1 MFIAHLAF
9 YFLAPSDFFACMLT
23 DQNRN
28 VNKVMPYDYVFI
40 GMGASNGL
48 MLLEFIKRGYHQT
61 KRIAVIE
68 PQQKNTNDKTYCFW
82 SSPNDTIVKDLS
94 SIISHQYHFVQTNN
108 NKVQSI
114 QDQPYYCIK
123 SIDFYN
129 LLHETIAS
137 HPIDKYNGQVASL
150 NSLPDSIE
158 IVFEQQAI
166 TGAIIFD
173 SRPPVFTQEAR
184 NQSYLLQSFFGYHIR
199 LQEPSLHIDTFQMMN
214 FDVDQSGHTQFVY
227 NLPYA
232 PNECLVEL
240 TRFGVDTIDIDYAKK
255 ILDEKIKAQF
265 GVYEIVAE
273 EEGCIPMT
281 VLKQP
286 TSMDKRIINMGA
298 RANLIKPTTG
308 YGFKKMHA
316 FAAAFENPAQ
326 DPLTKGR
333 FLFYD
338 HLLLIIL
345 IRWPNLGKKIFTALF
360 QNNTIQ
366 RIFSFLD
373 EKSGVSEEVK
383 IFASLPI
390 VPFLKAC
397 VIYWTSYIKKGYL
410 FTIGGMLLYFLLN
423 LVSPNV
429 ATGFGYTGL
438 IAGLLVVG
446 IPHGAVDHLLLASKK
461 FNLLKFVIQ
470 YLLIIAAYF
479 MVWQLFPVFSLLLFI
494 AYSAFHF
501 GESEMVEMQVSM
513 HSFAQKAYA
522 FALGLSILLL
532 IIFLHLN
539 ESILVLNNM
548 LGVSDFVASL
558 NLLQYK
564 NIVIA
569 VSCVL
574 LMPLFW
580 ISKKT
585 CLFLAGILLLGTQM
599 PLMLAFGLYFVGSHS
614 VNAWGHIAGKLKIAP
629 KKLYLESLP
638 FNVGALL
645 IFSLFFYLQQTNAQL
660 IQSYAAVFFVFLACV
675 SLPHIVLMHLFYK
688 KES

>member
-1 MFIAHLAF
+1 
-9 YFLAPSDFFACMLT
+9 MLLDHNHNT
-23 DQNRN
+23 NT
-28 VNKVMPYDYVFI
+28 VIPYDYVFI

-82 SSPNDTIVKDLS
+82 SSPDAPIVKELS
-94 SIISHQYHFVQTNN
+94 SIISHQYQFVQTNN

-129 LLHETIAS
+129 LLHATTAS
-137 HPIDKYNGQVASL
+137 DTIDKFDAQVMSL
-150 NSLPDSIE
+150 NPLPNCIE
-158 IVFEQQAI
+158 IVVEQQVI
-166 TGAIIFD
+166 TGAIVFD
-173 SRPPVFTQEAR
+173 SRPPVFTPEIR

-199 LQEPSLHIDTFQMMN
+199 LQEAPLHVDTFQMMN

-240 TRFGVDTIDIDYAKK
+240 TRFGVDTINIDYAKK

-265 GVYEIVAE
+265 GAYEIIAE
-273 EEGCIPMT
+273 EQGCIPMT

-286 TSMDKRIINMGA
+286 ASIDSRIINMGA

-326 DPLTKGR
+326 APVTKAR

-345 IRWPNLGKKIFTALF
+345 IRWPKLGKKIFTALF
-360 QNNTIQ
+360 QKNSIQ
-366 RIFSFLD
+366 AVFSFLD
-373 EKSGVSEEVK
+373 EKSKVAGEVK
-383 IFASLPI
+383 IFTSLPI

-397 VIYWTSYIKKGYL
+397 FIYWTSYIKKGYL
-410 FTIGGMLLYFLLN
+410 FTIGCMLVYFLLN
-423 LVSPNV
+423 WVSPSV
-429 ATGFGYTGL
+429 ATGFGYAGL
-438 IAGLLVVG
+438 IGGLLVVG

-461 FNLLKFVIQ
+461 FNLLKFVVQ

-479 MVWQLFPVFSLLLFI
+479 MVWQWFPVFSLLLFI

-501 GESEMVEMQVSM
+501 GESEMVEMQVS
-513 HSFAQKAYA
+513 FNTLAQKAYA
-522 FALGLSILLL
+522 FVIGLSILFF
-532 IIFLHLN
+532 IIFSHLN
-539 ESILVLNNM
+539 ESILVLDNM
-548 LGVSDFVASL
+548 QGVSGFVASL
-558 NLLQYK
+558 DLLQYK
-564 NIVIA
+564 NIIIA
-569 VSCVL
+569 VSSVL
-574 LMPLFW
+574 LLPLWW

-585 CLFLAGILLLGTQM
+585 CLFLVAILLLGTQM

-614 VNAWGHIAGKLKIAP
+614 VNAWGHIATKLNIAP

-675 SLPHIVLMHLFYK
+675 SLPHIILMHLFYK
-688 KES
+688 KGN

>member
-1 MFIAHLAF
+1 
-9 YFLAPSDFFACMLT
+9 MLL
-23 DQNRN
+23 DQNHN
-28 VNKVMPYDYVFI
+28 TNTVIPYDCVFI

-68 PQQKNTNDKTYCFW
+68 PQQKNKNDKTYCFW

-94 SIISHQYHFVQTNN
+94 SIISHQYQFVQTNN

-129 LLHETIAS
+129 LVHEAIAS
-137 HPIDKYNGQVASL
+137 HPIDKFDAPLVAL
-150 NSLPDSIE
+150 HPLTDSIE
-158 IVFEQQAI
+158 IIIEQQVI
-166 TGAIIFD
+166 TGDIVFD
-173 SRPPVFTQEAR
+173 SRPPVFTQEVR

-199 LQEPSLHIDTFQMMN
+199 LQNPLLHVDTFQMMN
-214 FDVDQSGHTQFVY
+214 FDVDQSCHTQFLY

-265 GVYEIVAE
+265 GAYEIVAE

-286 TSMDKRIINMGA
+286 ASVDKRIINMGA

-316 FAAAFENPAQ
+316 FASAFENPAQ
-326 DPLTKGR
+326 APLTKAR

-345 IRWPNLGKKIFTALF
+345 IRWPELGKKIFTALF

-373 EKSGVSEEVK
+373 EKSGISEEVK

-397 VIYWTSYIKKGYL
+397 LIYWTSYIKKGYL
-410 FTIGGMLLYFLLN
+410 FTIGCMLVYFLLS
-423 LVSPNV
+423 LVSPSI
-429 ATGFGYTGL
+429 ATGFGYAGL
-438 IAGLLVVG
+438 IAGLLLVG
-446 IPHGAVDHLLLASKK
+446 IPHGAVDHLLVASKN
-461 FNLLKFVIQ
+461 FNLLKFVVQ

-479 MVWQLFPVFSLLLFI
+479 IVWQWFPVFSLLLFI

-513 HSFAQKAYA
+513 QSFTQKLFA
-522 FALGLSILLL
+522 FVIGLSILLF
-532 IIFLHLN
+532 IIFSHLN
-539 ESILVLNNM
+539 ESMLVLNNM
-548 LGVSDFVASL
+548 KGIKVLIETIDFF
-558 NLLQYK
+558 QYK
-564 NIVIA
+564 NAVIA
-569 VSCVL
+569 ISYFSL
-574 LMPLFW
+574 LPLWW

-585 CLFLAGILLLGTQM
+585 CLFLMGILLLGTQM

-614 VNAWGHIAGKLKIAP
+614 VNAWRHIASKLQIAP
-629 KKLYLESLP
+629 QKLYLESLP
-638 FNVGALL
+638 FNVGALI
-645 IFSLFFYLQQTNAQL
+645 IFIVFLYLQNANAQL
-660 IQSYAAVFFVFLACV
+660 IQSYAATFFIFLACV
-675 SLPHIVLMHLFYK
+675 SLPHIILMHLFYK

>member
-1 MFIAHLAF
+1 
-9 YFLAPSDFFACMLT
+9 MLL
-23 DQNRN
+23 DQNHN
-28 VNKVMPYDYVFI
+28 TNTVIPYDCVFI

-68 PQQKNTNDKTYCFW
+68 PQQKNKNDKTYCFW

-94 SIISHQYHFVQTNN
+94 SIISHQYQFVQTNN

-129 LLHETIAS
+129 LVHEAIAS
-137 HPIDKYNGQVASL
+137 HPFDKYDAPVVAL
-150 NSLPDSIE
+150 HPLTDSIE
-158 IVFEQQAI
+158 IIIEQQVI
-166 TGAIIFD
+166 TGAIVFD
-173 SRPPVFTQEAR
+173 SRPPVFTQEVR

-199 LQEPSLHIDTFQMMN
+199 LQNPILHVDTFQMMN
-214 FDVDQSGHTQFVY
+214 FDVDQSCHTQFLY

-240 TRFGVDTIDIDYAKK
+240 TRFGVDTIEIDYAKK

-265 GVYEIVAE
+265 GAYEIVAE

-286 TSMDKRIINMGA
+286 ASVDKRIINMGA

-316 FAAAFENPAQ
+316 FASAFENPAQ
-326 DPLTKGR
+326 APSTKAR

-345 IRWPNLGKKIFTALF
+345 IRWPELGKKIFTALF

-373 EKSGVSEEVK
+373 EKSGISEEVK

-397 VIYWTSYIKKGYL
+397 LIYWTSYIKKGYL
-410 FTIGGMLLYFLLN
+410 FTIGCMLVYFLLS
-423 LVSPNV
+423 LVSPSI
-429 ATGFGYTGL
+429 ATGFGYAGL
-438 IAGLLVVG
+438 IAGLLLVG
-446 IPHGAVDHLLLASKK
+446 IPHGAVDHLLVASKN
-461 FNLLKFVIQ
+461 FNLLKFVVQ

-479 MVWQLFPVFSLLLFI
+479 IVWQWFPVFSLLLFI

-513 HSFAQKAYA
+513 QSFTQKLFA
-522 FALGLSILLL
+522 FVIGLSILLF
-532 IIFLHLN
+532 IIFSHLN
-539 ESILVLNNM
+539 ESMLVLNNM
-548 LGVSDFVASL
+548 KGIKVLIETIDFF
-558 NLLQYK
+558 QYK
-564 NIVIA
+564 NAVIA
-569 VSCVL
+569 ISYFSL
-574 LMPLFW
+574 LPLWW

-585 CLFLAGILLLGTQM
+585 CLFLMGILLLGTQM

-614 VNAWGHIAGKLKIAP
+614 VNAWRHIASKLQIAP
-629 KKLYLESLP
+629 QKLYLESLP
-638 FNVGALL
+638 FNVGALI
-645 IFSLFFYLQQTNAQL
+645 IFIVFLYLQNANAQL
-660 IQSYAAVFFVFLACV
+660 IQSYAATFFIFLACL
-675 SLPHIVLMHLFYK
+675 SLPHIILMHLFYK

>member
-9 YFLAPSDFFACMLT
+9 YFIAHSDFFACMLL
-23 DQNRN
+23 DQNHSTN
-28 VNKVMPYDYVFI
+28 TVIPYDYVFI

-108 NKVQSI
+108 DKVQSI

-129 LLHETIAS
+129 LLHEAIES
-137 HPIDKYNGQVASL
+137 HPIDNFDGQVASL
-150 NSLPDSIE
+150 NPLPDFIE
-158 IVFEQQAI
+158 IFFEQQVI
-166 TGAIIFD
+166 SGATVFD
-173 SRPPVFTQEAR
+173 SRPPVFTQEVR

-199 LQEPSLHIDTFQMMN
+199 LQEPLLHVDTFQMMN
-214 FDVDQSGHTQFVY
+214 FDVDQSKHTQFVY

-240 TRFGVDTIDIDYAKK
+240 TRFGVETIDIDYAKT

-265 GVYEIVAE
+265 GAYEIVAE

-286 TSMDKRIINMGA
+286 ASMDKRIINMGA

-316 FAAAFENPAQ
+316 FAVAFENPAQ
-326 DPLTKGR
+326 APLTKGR

-345 IRWPNLGKKIFTALF
+345 IRWPNLGKKIFTELF
-360 QNNTIQ
+360 KNNTIQ

-373 EKSGVSEEVK
+373 EKSSATEEVK

-397 VIYWTSYIKKGYL
+397 FIYWTNYIKKGFL
-410 FTIGGMLLYFLLN
+410 FTMGYMLVYFLLN
-423 LVSPNV
+423 LMSPNM
-429 ATGFGYTGL
+429 ANGFGYAGL
-438 IAGLLVVG
+438 IAGLLAVG

-461 FNLLKFVIQ
+461 FSLFKFVAQ
-470 YLLIIAAYF
+470 YILIIAAYF
-479 MVWQLFPVFSLLLFI
+479 MVWQWFPVFSLLLFI

-513 HSFAQKAYA
+513 HSIAQKAYA
-522 FALGLSILLL
+522 FVLGLSILLL

-548 LGVSDFVASL
+548 QGISDFVASL
-558 NLLQYK
+558 NLLQCK
-564 NIVIA
+564 NIIIA
-569 VSCVL
+569 VSSL
-574 LMPLFW
+574 MLMPLWW

-585 CLFLAGILLLGTQM
+585 CFFLMGILLLGTQM

-614 VNAWGHIAGKLKIAP
+614 VNAWGHIAGKLQIAP

-638 FNVGALL
+638 FNVGALF

-660 IQSYAAVFFVFLACV
+660 IQSYAAVFFVFLACL
-675 SLPHIVLMHLFYK
+675 SLPHIILMHLFYK

>member
-1 MFIAHLAF
+1 
-9 YFLAPSDFFACMLT
+9 
-23 DQNRN
+23 
-28 VNKVMPYDYVFI
+28 
-40 GMGASNGL
+40 
-48 MLLEFIKRGYHQT
+48 
-61 KRIAVIE
+61 
-68 PQQKNTNDKTYCFW
+68 
-82 SSPNDTIVKDLS
+82 
-94 SIISHQYHFVQTNN
+94 
-108 NKVQSI
+108 
-114 QDQPYYCIK
+114 
-123 SIDFYN
+123 
-129 LLHETIAS
+129 
-137 HPIDKYNGQVASL
+137 
-150 NSLPDSIE
+150 
-158 IVFEQQAI
+158 
-166 TGAIIFD
+166 
-173 SRPPVFTQEAR
+173 
-184 NQSYLLQSFFGYHIR
+184 
-199 LQEPSLHIDTFQMMN
+199 
-214 FDVDQSGHTQFVY
+214 
-227 NLPYA
+227 
-232 PNECLVEL
+232 
-240 TRFGVDTIDIDYAKK
+240 
-255 ILDEKIKAQF
+255 
-265 GVYEIVAE
+265 
-273 EEGCIPMT
+273 
-281 VLKQP
+281 
-286 TSMDKRIINMGA
+286 MGA

-326 DPLTKGR
+326 APLTKGR

-373 EKSGVSEEVK
+373 EKSSVAEEVK

-397 VIYWTSYIKKGYL
+397 FIYLTSYIKKGYL
-410 FTIGGMLLYFLLN
+410 FTMGCMLVYFLLN
-423 LVSPNV
+423 MVNPNM
-429 ATGFGYTGL
+429 AAGFGYTGL

-446 IPHGAVDHLLLASKK
+446 IPHGAVDHLLLDSKK
-461 FNLLKFVIQ
+461 FNLLKFVVQ

-479 MVWQLFPVFSLLLFI
+479 IVWHWFPVFSLLLFI

-513 HSFAQKAYA
+513 HSFAQNAYA
-522 FALGLSILLL
+522 FVLGLSILLL

-548 LGVSDFVASL
+548 QGVSDFVASL

-564 NIVIA
+564 NIVIT

-574 LMPLFW
+574 LMPLWW

-585 CLFLAGILLLGTQM
+585 GLFLVGILLLGTQM

-660 IQSYAAVFFVFLACV
+660 IQSYAAVFFIFLACV
-675 SLPHIVLMHLFYK
+675 SLPHIILMHLFYK
-688 KES
+688 KEN

>member
-1 MFIAHLAF
+1 
-9 YFLAPSDFFACMLT
+9 
-23 DQNRN
+23 
-28 VNKVMPYDYVFI
+28 
-40 GMGASNGL
+40 
-48 MLLEFIKRGYHQT
+48 
-61 KRIAVIE
+61 
-68 PQQKNTNDKTYCFW
+68 
-82 SSPNDTIVKDLS
+82 LS
-94 SIISHQYHFVQTNN
+94 SIISHQYQFVQTNN

-129 LLHETIAS
+129 LVHEAIAS
-137 HPIDKYNGQVASL
+137 HPIDKFDAPLVAL
-150 NSLPDSIE
+150 HPLTDSIE
-158 IVFEQQAI
+158 IIIEQQVI
-166 TGAIIFD
+166 TGAIVFD
-173 SRPPVFTQEAR
+173 SRPPVFTQEVR

-199 LQEPSLHIDTFQMMN
+199 LQNPLLHVDTFQMMN
-214 FDVDQSGHTQFVY
+214 FDVDQSCHTQFLY

-265 GVYEIVAE
+265 GAYEIVAE

-281 VLKQP
+281 VLKQSAS
-286 TSMDKRIINMGA
+286 TDKRIINMGA

-316 FAAAFENPAQ
+316 FASAFENPAQ
-326 DPLTKGR
+326 APLTKAR

-345 IRWPNLGKKIFTALF
+345 IRWPELGKKIFTALF

-373 EKSGVSEEVK
+373 EKSGISEEVK

-397 VIYWTSYIKKGYL
+397 LIYWTSYIKKGYL
-410 FTIGGMLLYFLLN
+410 FTIGCMLVYFLLS
-423 LVSPNV
+423 LVSPSI
-429 ATGFGYTGL
+429 ATGFGYAGL
-438 IAGLLVVG
+438 IAGLLLIG
-446 IPHGAVDHLLLASKK
+446 IPHGAVDHLLVASKN
-461 FNLLKFVIQ
+461 FNLLKFVVQ

-479 MVWQLFPVFSLLLFI
+479 IVWQWFPVFSLLLFI

-513 HSFAQKAYA
+513 QSFTQKLFA
-522 FALGLSILLL
+522 FVIGLSILLF
-532 IIFLHLN
+532 IIFSHLN
-539 ESILVLNNM
+539 ESMLVLNNM
-548 LGVSDFVASL
+548 EGIKVLIETIDFF
-558 NLLQYK
+558 QYK
-564 NIVIA
+564 NAVIA
-569 VSCVL
+569 ISYFSL
-574 LMPLFW
+574 LPLWW

-585 CLFLAGILLLGTQM
+585 CLFLMGILLLGTLM
-599 PLMLAFGLYFVGSHS
+599 PLMLSFGLYFVLSHS
-614 VNAWGHIAGKLKIAP
+614 VNAWRHIASKLQIAP
-629 KKLYLESLP
+629 QKLYLESLP
-638 FNVGALL
+638 FNVGALI
-645 IFSLFFYLQQTNAQL
+645 IFIVFLYLQNANAQL
-660 IQSYAAVFFVFLACV
+660 IQSYAATFFIFLACV
-675 SLPHIVLMHLFYK
+675 SLPHIILMHLFYK

>member
-9 YFLAPSDFFACMLT
+9 YFLAHSDFFACMLS
-23 DQNRN
+23 DQNLN
-28 VNKVMPYDYVFI
+28 VNKVIPYDYVFI

-82 SSPNDTIVKDLS
+82 SSPNETIVKDLS
-94 SIISHQYHFVQTNN
+94 SIISHQYQFVQTNN

-129 LLHETIAS
+129 LLHSTIAK
-137 HPIDKYNGQVASL
+137 HPIDKFDGQVASL
-150 NSLPDSIE
+150 SPLPDCIE
-158 IVFEQQAI
+158 IVFEQQVI
-166 TGAIIFD
+166 TGAIVFD
-173 SRPPVFTQEAR
+173 SRPPVFTQEVH

-199 LQEPSLHIDTFQMMN
+199 LQEPSLHVDTFQMMN

-240 TRFGVDTIDIDYAKK
+240 TRFGVDTINIDYAKK

-265 GVYEIVAE
+265 GSYEIVAE

-286 TSMDKRIINMGA
+286 ASIDKRIINMGA

-316 FAAAFENPAQ
+316 FAAAFENQAQ
-326 DPLTKGR
+326 APITKAR

-373 EKSGVSEEVK
+373 EKSSVAEEVK

-390 VPFLKAC
+390 IPFLKAC
-397 VIYWTSYIKKGYL
+397 FIYLTSYIKKGYL
-410 FTIGGMLLYFLLN
+410 FTVGCMLVYFLIN

-429 ATGFGYTGL
+429 AAWFGYTGL

-446 IPHGAVDHLLLASKK
+446 IPHGAVDHLLLDSKK
-461 FNLLKFVIQ
+461 FNLLKFVVQ

-479 MVWQLFPVFSLLLFI
+479 MVWQWFPVFSLLLFI

-501 GESEMVEMQVSM
+501 GESEMVEMHVSM

-522 FALGLSILLL
+522 FVLGLSILLL

-548 LGVSDFVASL
+548 QGVSDFVASL

-564 NIVIA
+564 NIVIT

-574 LMPLFW
+574 LMPLWW

-585 CLFLAGILLLGTQM
+585 GLFLVGILLLGTQM

-645 IFSLFFYLQQTNAQL
+645 IFSLFFYLQQTNTQL

-675 SLPHIVLMHLFYK
+675 SLPHIILMHLFYK
-688 KES
+688 KEN

>member
-1 MFIAHLAF
+1 
-9 YFLAPSDFFACMLT
+9 MLL
-23 DQNRN
+23 DQNHN
-28 VNKVMPYDYVFI
+28 TNTVIPYDCVFI

-61 KRIAVIE
+61 KRIAIIE
-68 PQQKNTNDKTYCFW
+68 PQQKNKNDKTYCFW

-94 SIISHQYHFVQTNN
+94 SIISHQYQFVQTNN

-129 LLHETIAS
+129 LVHEAIAS
-137 HPIDKYNGQVASL
+137 HPFDKYDAPVVAL
-150 NSLPDSIE
+150 HPLTDSIE
-158 IVFEQQAI
+158 IIIEQQVI
-166 TGAIIFD
+166 TGAIVFD
-173 SRPPVFTQEAR
+173 SRPPVFTQEVR

-199 LQEPSLHIDTFQMMN
+199 LQNPILHVDTFQMMN
-214 FDVDQSGHTQFVY
+214 FDVDQSCHTQFLY

-265 GVYEIVAE
+265 GAYEIVAE

-286 TSMDKRIINMGA
+286 ASVDKRIINMGA

-316 FAAAFENPAQ
+316 FASAFENPAQ
-326 DPLTKGR
+326 APLTKAR

-345 IRWPNLGKKIFTALF
+345 IRWPELGKKIFTALF

-373 EKSGVSEEVK
+373 EKSGISEEVK

-397 VIYWTSYIKKGYL
+397 LIYWTSYIKKGYL
-410 FTIGGMLLYFLLN
+410 FTIGCMLVYFLLS
-423 LVSPNV
+423 LVSPSI
-429 ATGFGYTGL
+429 ATGFGYAGL
-438 IAGLLVVG
+438 IAGLLLVG
-446 IPHGAVDHLLLASKK
+446 IPHGAVDHLLVASKN
-461 FNLLKFVIQ
+461 FNLLKFVVQ

-479 MVWQLFPVFSLLLFI
+479 IVWQWFPVFSLLLFI

-513 HSFAQKAYA
+513 QSFTQKLFA
-522 FALGLSILLL
+522 FVIGLSILLF
-532 IIFLHLN
+532 IIFSHLN
-539 ESILVLNNM
+539 ESMLVLNNM
-548 LGVSDFVASL
+548 KGIKVLIETIDFF
-558 NLLQYK
+558 QYK
-564 NIVIA
+564 NAVIA
-569 VSCVL
+569 ISYFSL
-574 LMPLFW
+574 LPLWW

-585 CLFLAGILLLGTQM
+585 CLFLMGILLLGTQM

-614 VNAWGHIAGKLKIAP
+614 VNAWRHIASKLQIAP
-629 KKLYLESLP
+629 QKLYLESLP
-638 FNVGALL
+638 FNVGALI
-645 IFSLFFYLQQTNAQL
+645 IFIVFLYLQNANAQL
-660 IQSYAAVFFVFLACV
+660 IQSYAATFFIFLACL
-675 SLPHIVLMHLFYK
+675 SLPHIILMHLFYK

>member
-1 MFIAHLAF
+1 
-9 YFLAPSDFFACMLT
+9 MLLDHNHNT
-23 DQNRN
+23 NT
-28 VNKVMPYDYVFI
+28 VIPYDYVFI

-48 MLLEFIKRGYHQT
+48 MLLEFIKRGYHQA

-94 SIISHQYHFVQTNN
+94 SIISHQYQFVQTNN

-114 QDQPYYCIK
+114 QDQPYHCIK

-129 LLHETIAS
+129 LLHTTIAK
-137 HPIDKYNGQVASL
+137 HPIDKFDGQVASL
-150 NSLPDSIE
+150 NPLPDCIE
-158 IVFEQQAI
+158 IVFEQQVI
-166 TGAIIFD
+166 TGAIVFD
-173 SRPPVFTQEAR
+173 SRPPVFTQELR

-199 LQEPSLHIDTFQMMN
+199 LQEPLLHVDTFQMMN

-240 TRFGVDTIDIDYAKK
+240 TRFGVDTINIDYAKK

-265 GVYEIVAE
+265 GAYEIIAE
-273 EEGCIPMT
+273 EQGCIPMT

-286 TSMDKRIINMGA
+286 ASIDSRIINMGA

-326 DPLTKGR
+326 APITKAR

-360 QNNTIQ
+360 KNNTIQ

-397 VIYWTSYIKKGYL
+397 FIYWTSYINKGYL
-410 FTIGGMLLYFLLN
+410 FTIGYMLVYFLLN
-423 LVSPNV
+423 MVNPNM
-429 ATGFGYTGL
+429 ATGFGYAGL

-461 FNLLKFVIQ
+461 FNLLKFVVQ

-479 MVWQLFPVFSLLLFI
+479 MVWQWFPVFSLLLFI

-501 GESEMVEMQVSM
+501 GESEMVEMQVS
-513 HSFAQKAYA
+513 FNTLAQKAYA
-522 FALGLSILLL
+522 FVIGLSILFF
-532 IIFLHLN
+532 IIFSHLN
-539 ESILVLNNM
+539 ESILVLDNM
-548 LGVSDFVASL
+548 QGVSGFVASL
-558 NLLQYK
+558 DLLQYK
-564 NIVIA
+564 NIIIA
-569 VSCVL
+569 VSSVL
-574 LMPLFW
+574 LLPLWW

-585 CLFLAGILLLGTQM
+585 CLFLVAILLLGTQM

-614 VNAWGHIAGKLKIAP
+614 VNAWGHIATKLNIAP
-629 KKLYLESLP
+629 KKLYIESLP

-645 IFSLFFYLQQTNAQL
+645 IFFLFFYLQHTNAQL
-660 IQSYAAVFFVFLACV
+660 VQSYAAVFFVFLACV
-675 SLPHIVLMHLFYK
+675 SLPHIILMHLFYK
-688 KES
+688 KGN

>member
-1 MFIAHLAF
+1 
-9 YFLAPSDFFACMLT
+9 MLL
-23 DQNRN
+23 DQNHN
-28 VNKVMPYDYVFI
+28 TNTVIPYDCVFI

-68 PQQKNTNDKTYCFW
+68 PQQKNKNDKTYCFW

-94 SIISHQYHFVQTNN
+94 SIISHQYQFVQTNN

-129 LLHETIAS
+129 LVHEAIAS
-137 HPIDKYNGQVASL
+137 HPFDKYDAPVVAL
-150 NSLPDSIE
+150 HPLTDSIE
-158 IVFEQQAI
+158 IIIEQQVI
-166 TGAIIFD
+166 TGAIVFD
-173 SRPPVFTQEAR
+173 SRPPVFTQEVR

-199 LQEPSLHIDTFQMMN
+199 LQNPILHVDTFQMMN
-214 FDVDQSGHTQFVY
+214 FDVDQSCHTQFLY

-265 GVYEIVAE
+265 GAYEIVAE

-286 TSMDKRIINMGA
+286 ASVDKRIINMGA

-316 FAAAFENPAQ
+316 FASAFENPAQ
-326 DPLTKGR
+326 APSTKAR

-345 IRWPNLGKKIFTALF
+345 IRWPELGKKIFTALF

-373 EKSGVSEEVK
+373 EKSGISEEVK

-397 VIYWTSYIKKGYL
+397 LIYWTSYIKKGYL
-410 FTIGGMLLYFLLN
+410 FTIGCMLVYFLLS
-423 LVSPNV
+423 LVSPSI
-429 ATGFGYTGL
+429 ATGFGYAGL
-438 IAGLLVVG
+438 IAGLLLVG
-446 IPHGAVDHLLLASKK
+446 IPHGAVDHLLVASKN
-461 FNLLKFVIQ
+461 FNLLKFVVQ

-479 MVWQLFPVFSLLLFI
+479 IVWQWFPVFSLLLFI

-513 HSFAQKAYA
+513 QSFTQKLFA
-522 FALGLSILLL
+522 FVIGLSILLF
-532 IIFLHLN
+532 IIFSHLN
-539 ESILVLNNM
+539 ESMLVLNNM
-548 LGVSDFVASL
+548 KGIKVLIETIDFF
-558 NLLQYK
+558 QYK
-564 NIVIA
+564 NAVIA
-569 VSCVL
+569 ISYFSL
-574 LMPLFW
+574 LPLWW

-585 CLFLAGILLLGTQM
+585 CLFLMGILLLGTQM

-614 VNAWGHIAGKLKIAP
+614 VNAWRHIASKLQIAP
-629 KKLYLESLP
+629 QKLYLESLP
-638 FNVGALL
+638 FNVGALI
-645 IFSLFFYLQQTNAQL
+645 IFIVFLYLQNANAQL
-660 IQSYAAVFFVFLACV
+660 IQSYAATFFIFLACL
-675 SLPHIVLMHLFYK
+675 SLPHIILMHLFYK

>member
-9 YFLAPSDFFACMLT
+9 YFIAHSDFFACMLL
-23 DQNRN
+23 DQNHSTN
-28 VNKVMPYDYVFI
+28 TVIPYDYVFI

-108 NKVQSI
+108 DKVQSI

-129 LLHETIAS
+129 LLHEAIES
-137 HPIDKYNGQVASL
+137 HPIDNFDGQVASL
-150 NSLPDSIE
+150 NPLPDFIE
-158 IVFEQQAI
+158 IFFEQQVI
-166 TGAIIFD
+166 SGATVFD
-173 SRPPVFTQEAR
+173 SRPPVFTQEVR

-199 LQEPSLHIDTFQMMN
+199 LKEPLLHVDTFQMMN
-214 FDVDQSGHTQFVY
+214 FDVDQSKHTQFVY

-240 TRFGVDTIDIDYAKK
+240 TRFGVETIDIDYAKT

-265 GVYEIVAE
+265 GAYEIVAE

-286 TSMDKRIINMGA
+286 ASMDKRIINMGA

-316 FAAAFENPAQ
+316 FAVAFENPAQ
-326 DPLTKGR
+326 APLTKGR

-345 IRWPNLGKKIFTALF
+345 IRWPNLGKKIFTELF
-360 QNNTIQ
+360 KNNTIQ

-373 EKSGVSEEVK
+373 EKSSATEEVK

-397 VIYWTSYIKKGYL
+397 FIYWTNYIKKGFL
-410 FTIGGMLLYFLLN
+410 FTMGYMLVYFLLN
-423 LVSPNV
+423 LMSPNM
-429 ATGFGYTGL
+429 ANGFGYAGL
-438 IAGLLVVG
+438 IAGLLAVG

-461 FNLLKFVIQ
+461 FSLFKFVAQ
-470 YLLIIAAYF
+470 YILIIAAYF
-479 MVWQLFPVFSLLLFI
+479 MVWQWFPVFSLLLFI

-501 GESEMVEMQVSM
+501 GESEMIEMQVSM
-513 HSFAQKAYA
+513 PSFAQKAYA
-522 FALGLSILLL
+522 FVLGLSILLL

-548 LGVSDFVASL
+548 QGISDFVASL

-564 NIVIA
+564 NIIIA
-569 VSCVL
+569 VSSL
-574 LMPLFW
+574 MLMPLWW

-585 CLFLAGILLLGTQM
+585 CFFLMGILLLGTQM

-614 VNAWGHIAGKLKIAP
+614 VNAWGHIAGKLQIAP

-638 FNVGALL
+638 FNVGALF

-660 IQSYAAVFFVFLACV
+660 IQSYAAVFFVFLACL
-675 SLPHIVLMHLFYK
+675 SLPHIILMHLFYK

>member
-1 MFIAHLAF
+1 
-9 YFLAPSDFFACMLT
+9 MLLDHNHNT
-23 DQNRN
+23 NT
-28 VNKVMPYDYVFI
+28 VIPYDYVFI

-82 SSPNDTIVKDLS
+82 SSPDAPIVKELS
-94 SIISHQYHFVQTNN
+94 SIISHQYQFVQTNN

-129 LLHETIAS
+129 LLHATTAS
-137 HPIDKYNGQVASL
+137 DTIDKFDAQVMSL
-150 NSLPDSIE
+150 TPLPNCIE
-158 IVFEQQAI
+158 IVFEQQVITSAI
-166 TGAIIFD
+166 VFD
-173 SRPPVFTQEAR
+173 SRPPVFTPEIR

-199 LQEPSLHIDTFQMMN
+199 LLEAPLHVDTFQMMN

-240 TRFGVDTIDIDYAKK
+240 TRFGVDTINIDYAKK

-265 GVYEIVAE
+265 GAYEIIAE
-273 EEGCIPMT
+273 EQGCIPMT

-286 TSMDKRIINMGA
+286 ASIDSRIINMGA

-326 DPLTKGR
+326 APVTKAR

-345 IRWPNLGKKIFTALF
+345 IRWPKLGKKIFTALF
-360 QNNTIQ
+360 QKNSIQ
-366 RIFSFLD
+366 AVFSFLD
-373 EKSGVSEEVK
+373 EKSKVAGEVK
-383 IFASLPI
+383 IFTSLPI
-390 VPFLKAC
+390 APFLKAC
-397 VIYWTSYIKKGYL
+397 FIYWTSYIKKGYL
-410 FTIGGMLLYFLLN
+410 FTIGCMLVYFLLN
-423 LVSPNV
+423 WVSPSV
-429 ATGFGYTGL
+429 ATGFGYAGL
-438 IAGLLVVG
+438 IGGLLVVG

-461 FNLLKFVIQ
+461 FNLLNFVVQ

-479 MVWQLFPVFSLLLFI
+479 MVWQWFPVFSLLLFI

-501 GESEMVEMQVSM
+501 GESEMVEMQVSLNTL
-513 HSFAQKAYA
+513 ARKAYA
-522 FALGLSILLL
+522 FALGLSILFF
-532 IIFLHLN
+532 IIFSHLN
-539 ESILVLNNM
+539 ESILVLDNM
-548 LGVSDFVASL
+548 QGVSGFVASL
-558 NLLQYK
+558 DLLQYK
-564 NIVIA
+564 NIIIA
-569 VSCVL
+569 VSSVL
-574 LMPLFW
+574 LLPLWW

-585 CLFLAGILLLGTQM
+585 CLFLVAILLLGTQM

-614 VNAWGHIAGKLKIAP
+614 VNAWGHIAGKLQIAP
-629 KKLYLESLP
+629 KKLYIESLP

-645 IFSLFFYLQQTNAQL
+645 IFSLFFYLQHTNAQL
-660 IQSYAAVFFVFLACV
+660 VQSYAAVFFVFLACV
-675 SLPHIVLMHLFYK
+675 SLPHIILMHLFYK
-688 KES
+688 KGN

>member
-1 MFIAHLAF
+1 
-9 YFLAPSDFFACMLT
+9 MLL
-23 DQNRN
+23 DQNHN
-28 VNKVMPYDYVFI
+28 TNTVIPYDCVFI

-61 KRIAVIE
+61 KRIAIIE
-68 PQQKNTNDKTYCFW
+68 PQQKNKNDKTYCFW

-94 SIISHQYHFVQTNN
+94 SIISHQYQFVQTNN

-129 LLHETIAS
+129 LVHEAIAS
-137 HPIDKYNGQVASL
+137 HPFDKYDAPVVAL
-150 NSLPDSIE
+150 HPLTDSIE
-158 IVFEQQAI
+158 IIIEQQVI
-166 TGAIIFD
+166 TGAIVFD
-173 SRPPVFTQEAR
+173 SRPPVFTQEVR

-199 LQEPSLHIDTFQMMN
+199 LQNPILHVDTFQMMN
-214 FDVDQSGHTQFVY
+214 FDVDQSCHTQFLY

-240 TRFGVDTIDIDYAKK
+240 TRFGVDTIEIDYAKK

-265 GVYEIVAE
+265 GAYEIVAE

-281 VLKQP
+281 VLKQSAS
-286 TSMDKRIINMGA
+286 TDKRIINMGA

-316 FAAAFENPAQ
+316 FASAFENPAQ
-326 DPLTKGR
+326 APLTKAR

-345 IRWPNLGKKIFTALF
+345 IRWPELGKKIFTALF

-373 EKSGVSEEVK
+373 EKSGISEEVK

-397 VIYWTSYIKKGYL
+397 LIYWTSYIKKGYL
-410 FTIGGMLLYFLLN
+410 FTIGCMLVYFLLS
-423 LVSPNV
+423 LVSPSI
-429 ATGFGYTGL
+429 ATGFGYAGL
-438 IAGLLVVG
+438 IAGLLLVG
-446 IPHGAVDHLLLASKK
+446 IPHGAVDHLLVASKN
-461 FNLLKFVIQ
+461 FNLLKFVVQ

-479 MVWQLFPVFSLLLFI
+479 IVWQWFPVFSLLLFI

-513 HSFAQKAYA
+513 QSFTQKLFA
-522 FALGLSILLL
+522 FVIGLSILLF
-532 IIFLHLN
+532 IIFSHLN
-539 ESILVLNNM
+539 ESMLVLNNM
-548 LGVSDFVASL
+548 KGIKVLIETIDFF
-558 NLLQYK
+558 QYK
-564 NIVIA
+564 NAVIA
-569 VSCVL
+569 ISYFSL
-574 LMPLFW
+574 LPLWW

-585 CLFLAGILLLGTQM
+585 CLFLMGILLLGTQM

-614 VNAWGHIAGKLKIAP
+614 VNAWRHIASKLQIAP
-629 KKLYLESLP
+629 QKLYLESLP
-638 FNVGALL
+638 FNVGALI
-645 IFSLFFYLQQTNAQL
+645 IFIVFLYLQNANAQL
-660 IQSYAAVFFVFLACV
+660 IQSYAATFFIFLACV
-675 SLPHIVLMHLFYK
+675 SLPHIILMHLFYK